1 MARKPSTKTTEQVAW
16 QRLRRAFGWRRSRA
30 QIAAAV
36 LLAML
41 GFAASVQV
49 QAVRAD
55 NDYSS
60 SSRTELVQY
69 LDTLQNHSE
78 RLEDQISE
86 LERNRSNLVS
96 GANRTKE
103 AVEQAQERVRM
114 LGILAGTLPA
124 HGPGIRLTLP
134 DTPTPVTAGDVINA
148 IEELRDAG
156 AEAIE
161 INDRVR
167 IVAGS
172 YILDDKEEVA
182 LQVDGTL
189 LRPPYV
195 IDAIGDPEALG
206 KAMTIPGGVSDKI
219 TELGGQAEI
228 DRRQNIQIESLHTE
242 KKPEYA
248 EPAEPGK

>member
-1 MARKPSTKTTEQVAW
+1 MGGRSTGDQMAWR
-16 QRLRRAFGWRRSRA
+16 RLRRAFSWRRSRA
-30 QIAAAV
+30 QVSGAI
-36 LLAML
+36 LLAVL
-41 GFAASVQV
+41 GFAASAQV
-49 QAVRAD
+49 QTLQAD
-55 NDYSS
+55 DDYSA
-60 SSRTELVQY
+60 SSRAELVQY
-69 LDTLQNHSE
+69 LDTLQNHSQ
-78 RLEDQISE
+78 RLEQEISD
-86 LERNRSNLVS
+86 LERNRSNLLS

-103 AVEQAQERVRM
+103 AVEQAKERAQM

-124 HGPGIRLTLP
+124 HGPGIRLTIP

-161 INDRVR
+161 INDSVR

-189 LRPPYV
+189 LKPPYV

-219 TELGGQAEI
+219 TELGGQVEI
-228 DRRQNIQIESLHTE
+228 DRRQNIQIESLHSE
-242 KKPEYA
+242 DKPEYA
-248 EPAEPGK
+248 KPAQSDD